1 MRRKMTL
8 KQIARELDVSIS
20 TVSKAL
26 HDSKEISQDNRDRI
40 QAFAKLYNYR
50 PNNIALSLKNQKT
63 KKIGVII
70 PEIVHHY
77 FAKVISGIEKVA
89 NKRGYNVIIAVS
101 NEAFDK
107 EVINV
112 DTLISAN
119 IDGFIM
125 SISKETML
133 KQDYHHLKES
143 INQGVPIV
151 MFDRVV
157 NEVICDKVIIN
168 DTEAARQ
175 GVLHLINS
183 GCKNIVLVGTKDY
196 INIGRLRTEGY
207 IQALTEKNIQVRE
220 ELILKLEEAGDNIE
234 EQERVE
240 AQLNKIFNENP
251 KIDGVFAVNEIYA
264 ITSLNLARNRGLSV
278 PEDASVVSFSN
289 GVLSRHAR
297 PSLTTIN
304 QQGEYMGEVSAEI
317 LIDKLEEVTSEEEF
331 ETRIIPTEL
340 LKRETTK

>member
-1 MRRKMTL
+1 MKRKMTL

-89 NKRGYNVIIAVS
+89 NRRGYNVIIAVS

-112 DTLISAN
+112 DTLITAN

-157 NEVICDKVIIN
+157 NEVACDKVIIN

-207 IQALTEKNIQVRE
+207 IQALTENNIEVRE

-234 EQERVE
+234 EQQGVE
-240 AQLNKIFNENP
+240 ARLNKIFDENP
-251 KIDGVFAVNEIYA
+251 EIDGVFAVNEIYA

-278 PEDASVVSFSN
+278 PEDVSVVSFSN

-297 PSLTTIN
+297 PSLTTVN

>member
-1 MRRKMTL
+1 MTL

-26 HDSKEISQDNRDRI
+26 HDSKEISQENRDKI

-112 DTLISAN
+112 DTLITAN
-119 IDGFIM
+119 TDGFIM

-133 KQDYHHLKES
+133 RQDYHHLQES
-143 INQGVPIV
+143 INQGIPIV

-157 NEVICDKVIIN
+157 NEVACDKVIIN
-168 DTEAARQ
+168 DVEASRQ
-175 GVLHLINS
+175 AVLHLIHS
-183 GCKNIVLVGTKDY
+183 GCKNIVLITTKDY

-207 IQALTEKNIQVRE
+207 IQALNESNIEVRP

-234 EQERVE
+234 EQQRFENK
-240 AQLNKIFNENP
+240 LNDIFNSNSE
-251 KIDGVFAVNEIYA
+251 IDGVFAVNEIYA
-264 ITSLNLARNRGLSV
+264 VTALNLARNRGLSV
-278 PEDASVVSFSN
+278 PEDLSVVSFSN

-304 QQGEYMGEVSAEI
+304 QHGKQMGEVAAEI
-317 LIDKLEEVTSEEEF
+317 LIDKLEGVTNEVDF
-331 ETRIIPTEL
+331 ETRVITTEL

>member
-1 MRRKMTL
+1 MKRKMTL

-26 HDSKEISQDNRDRI
+26 HDSKEISQENRDKI

-77 FAKVISGIEKVA
+77 FAKVISGIEQVA

-112 DTLISAN
+112 DTLITAN

-133 KQDYHHLKES
+133 QQDYHHLQES

-157 NEVICDKVIIN
+157 NEVACDKVIIN
-168 DTEAARQ
+168 DAEAARQ

-183 GCKNIVLVGTKDY
+183 GCRNILLVGTKDY
-196 INIGRLRTEGY
+196 INIGRLRTQGY
-207 IQALTEKNIQVRE
+207 VQALVESNLEVKD
-220 ELILKLEEAGDNIE
+220 ELILKLDEAGDNIE
-234 EQERVE
+234 EQQLLE
-240 AQLNKIFNENP
+240 AKLNQVFDNHPE
-251 KIDGVFAVNEIYA
+251 IDGVFAVNEIYA

-278 PEDASVVSFSN
+278 PEDVSVVSFSN

-304 QQGEYMGEVSAEI
+304 QQGVEMGKVSAEI
-317 LIDKLEEVTSEEEF
+317 LIDKLEQITSDEEF
-331 ETRIIPTEL
+331 ETRIIQTEL
-340 LKRETTK
+340 LKRETTR